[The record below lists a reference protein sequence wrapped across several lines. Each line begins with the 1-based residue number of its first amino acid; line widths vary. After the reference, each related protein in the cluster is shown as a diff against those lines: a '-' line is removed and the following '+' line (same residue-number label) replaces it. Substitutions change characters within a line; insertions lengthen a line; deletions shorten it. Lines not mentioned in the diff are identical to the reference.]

1 MTNFTFI
8 SFVIIENAV
17 KTTETGPFIF
27 QSYNLPKHS
36 IGIKHK
42 NQGYIVQNSPHR
54 FILVSPGLSGAKG
67 SVSFESAS
75 SPGSYLRHSGFK
87 IYLHPKE
94 NSKLYKQDATFYAR
108 KNKFF
113 AVSQQNLTYC
123 LVSPTKINYIY
134 LIINF

>member
-1 MTNFTFI
+1 MKHFQLIVFLH
-8 SFVIIENAV
+8 FKLQYFKFLENEA
-17 KTTETGPFIF
+17 KPTKTGPFIF
-27 QSYNLPKHS
+27 KSYNFPKHS

-42 NQGYIVQNSPHR
+42 NQGYIVKNPPHR

-67 SVSFESAS
+67 SVSFESVS

-113 AVSQQNLTYC
+113 GVSYQNMQLM
-123 LVSPTKINYIY
+123 VD
-134 LIINF
+134 